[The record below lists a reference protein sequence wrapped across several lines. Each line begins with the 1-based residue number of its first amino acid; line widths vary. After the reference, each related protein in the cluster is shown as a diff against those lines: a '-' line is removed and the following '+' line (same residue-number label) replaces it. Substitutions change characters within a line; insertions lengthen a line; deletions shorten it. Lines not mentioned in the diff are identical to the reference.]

1 MGIESIVT
9 IAIVAGCS
17 MLLTALLAW
26 LWSRLKM
33 QRERD
38 QWASDAEVQQALTQA
53 SVATH
58 QRDREDLTQRLQAA
72 QQQLDDRSVTLERAL
87 ISEAGLKSQVA
98 QLQQQALG
106 LEGRLEAGARETD
119 QLRADNASHR
129 EKVSHLQTT
138 LLEQQKQNEEKLALL
153 HQARESLNAEFK
165 NLANEIFDAKQKS
178 FKEQNQ
184 MQMDGLLKPLGE
196 KIKDFEKR
204 VEETYDRESKE
215 RFSLAKEVRDL
226 QTLNVRI
233 SQDAVNLTNAL
244 KGENK
249 TQGTWGEV
257 ILERV
262 LEKSGLEKGR
272 EYEVQVNLKN
282 SQGQR
287 FQPDVV
293 VHLPEGKDVII
304 DSKVS
309 LVGYERYCSAE
320 PGSQQQEALKA
331 HIQSLRQHVK
341 QLSEKDYQNLE
352 NVRTLDFVLLF
363 VPVEAAFTL
372 AVQQDNELFS
382 NAFDKNIVL
391 VAPSTLLA
399 TLRTIQN
406 IWRYEQQ
413 NKNAQEIAGKA
424 GALYDKFVNFVA
436 DLEDIGGKLD
446 SVQAVYAKAHNKLVS
461 GKGNLVTRAENMR
474 ELGARVTKSLPANL
488 VELASQ
494 EQAIQISKSAQ
505 AQIQVRQSCASMC
518 SSTLPVLISFFTACR
533 QTTSCRRK
541 GTTRPCSERGERHV
555 DPRDHPR
562 RDR

>member
-1 MGIESIVT
+1 M
-9 IAIVAGCS
+9 
-17 MLLTALLAW
+17 
-26 LWSRLKM
+26 R
-33 QRERD
+33 R
-38 QWASDAEVQQALTQA
+38 
-53 SVATH
+53 
-58 QRDREDLTQRLQAA
+58 
-72 QQQLDDRSVTLERAL
+72 
-87 ISEAGLKSQVA
+87 
-98 QLQQQALG
+98 
-106 LEGRLEAGARETD
+106 GRGKPD

-293 VHLPEGKDVII
+293 VHLPEGK
-304 DSKVS
+304 
-309 LVGYERYCSAE
+309 GRY
-320 PGSQQQEALKA
+320 
-331 HIQSLRQHVK
+331 
-341 QLSEKDYQNLE
+341 Y
-352 NVRTLDFVLLF
+352 
-363 VPVEAAFTL
+363 
-372 AVQQDNELFS
+372 
-382 NAFDKNIVL
+382 
-391 VAPSTLLA
+391 
-399 TLRTIQN
+399 
-406 IWRYEQQ
+406 
-413 NKNAQEIAGKA
+413 
-424 GALYDKFVNFVA
+424 
-436 DLEDIGGKLD
+436 
-446 SVQAVYAKAHNKLVS
+446 
-461 GKGNLVTRAENMR
+461 
-474 ELGARVTKSLPANL
+474 
-488 VELASQ
+488 
-494 EQAIQISKSAQ
+494 
-505 AQIQVRQSCASMC
+505 
-518 SSTLPVLISFFTACR
+518 
-533 QTTSCRRK
+533 
-541 GTTRPCSERGERHV
+541 
-555 DPRDHPR
+555 
-562 RDR
+562 

>member
-1 MGIESIVT
+1 MRSLPKRGPDFLRYLAVYIDSQTVDSKGFLRDCLSHASCIMGIDSIVT

-26 LWSRLKM
+26 LWARLKM

-38 QWASDAEVQQALTQA
+38 QWASDAGVQQALTQV

-58 QRDREDLTQRLQAA
+58 QRDREDLMQRLQAV
-72 QQQLDDRSVTLERAL
+72 QQQLADRSVTLERAL
-87 ISEAGLKSQVA
+87 ISEAGLKSQVE
-98 QLQQQALG
+98 QLQQQTLG
-106 LEGRLEAGARETD
+106 LEGRLTAGARETD

-282 SQGQR
+282 EQGQR

-309 LVGYERYCSAE
+309 LVSYERYCSAE
-320 PGSQQQEALKA
+320 PGPQQQEALKA

-372 AVQQDNELFS
+372 AVQQDNEIFS

-424 GALYDKFVNFVA
+424 GALYDKFVNFVT

-446 SVQAVYAKAHNKLVS
+446 SVQAVYAKAHNKLIS

-474 ELGARVTKSLPANL
+474 ELGARVTKSLPVSL

-494 EQAIQISKSAQ
+494 EQAIQISKSA
-505 AQIQVRQSCASMC
+505 VRRIENDKS
-518 SSTLPVLISFFTACR
+518 
-533 QTTSCRRK
+533 
-541 GTTRPCSERGERHV
+541 
-555 DPRDHPR
+555 
-562 RDR
+562 

>member
-1 MGIESIVT
+1 MGIETNIAVT
-9 IAIVAGCS
+9 VGMVLGVFFTVLIGW
-17 MLLTALLAW
+17 LLV
-26 LWSRLKM
+26 RGRM
-33 QRERD
+33 RVERD
-38 QWASDAEVQQALTQA
+38 RWASEALVQQTLMQA
-53 SVATH
+53 SITTA
-58 QRDREDLTQRLQAA
+58 QRDREDLMQRLLRE
-72 QQQLDDRSVTLERAL
+72 QQQVSDRSAALERAL
-87 ISEAGLKSQVA
+87 IAEAGLRSQVE
-98 QLQQQALG
+98 QCQQQLLG
-106 LEGRLEAGARETD
+106 VETRLELAAREAE
-119 QLRADNASHR
+119 QLRADNANHR

-138 LLEQQKQNEEKLALL
+138 LLEQQKQNEEKLTLL
-153 HQARESLNAEFK
+153 QQARESLNAEFK
-165 NLANEIFDAKQKS
+165 NLANDIFDAKQKS

-184 MQMDGLLKPLGE
+184 LQMDGLLKPLSE

-282 SQGQR
+282 EQGQR

-309 LVGYERYCSAE
+309 LVSYERYCSAE
-320 PGSQQQEALKA
+320 PGAAQQDALKA
-331 HIQSLRQHVK
+331 HILSLRQHVK
-341 QLSEKDYQNLE
+341 LLSEKDYQNLE

-372 AVQQDNELFS
+372 AVQQDNEIFT

-413 NKNAQEIAGKA
+413 NKNAQEIASRA

-436 DLEDIGGKLD
+436 DLEDIGAKLE
-446 SVQAVYAKAHNKLVS
+446 SVQTVYAKAHNKLTS

-474 ELGARVTKSLPANL
+474 ELGARVTKILPANL
-488 VELASQ
+488 VEIAVQ
-494 EQAIQISKSAQ
+494 EQNRWSAKPSIREIENDAEVAPDEHNNQ
-505 AQIQVRQSCASMC
+505 
-518 SSTLPVLISFFTACR
+518 LP
-533 QTTSCRRK
+533 K
-541 GTTRPCSERGERHV
+541 GRN
-555 DPRDHPR
+555 
-562 RDR
+562 

>member
-1 MGIESIVT
+1 
-9 IAIVAGCS
+9 
-17 MLLTALLAW
+17 
-26 LWSRLKM
+26 
-33 QRERD
+33 
-38 QWASDAEVQQALTQA
+38 
-53 SVATH
+53 
-58 QRDREDLTQRLQAA
+58 
-72 QQQLDDRSVTLERAL
+72 
-87 ISEAGLKSQVA
+87 
-98 QLQQQALG
+98 
-106 LEGRLEAGARETD
+106 
-119 QLRADNASHR
+119 
-129 EKVSHLQTT
+129 
-138 LLEQQKQNEEKLALL
+138 
-153 HQARESLNAEFK
+153 
-165 NLANEIFDAKQKS
+165 
-178 FKEQNQ
+178 

-494 EQAIQISKSAQ
+494 EQAIQISKSA
-505 AQIQVRQSCASMC
+505 VRRIENDKS
-518 SSTLPVLISFFTACR
+518 
-533 QTTSCRRK
+533 
-541 GTTRPCSERGERHV
+541 
-555 DPRDHPR
+555 
-562 RDR
+562 

>member
-1 MGIESIVT
+1 MEF
-9 IAIVAGCS
+9 IVA
-17 MLLTALLAW
+17 LAIAAGLGMSLMVLGGGLW
-26 LWSRLKM
+26 LRGRLR
-33 QRERD
+33 RERE
-38 QWASDAEVQQALTQA
+38 QWASEAAVQQALAHA
-53 SVATH
+53 SLTTG
-58 QRDREDLTQRLQAA
+58 QRDVDELGVRLQAI
-72 QQQLDDRSVTLERAL
+72 QQRLDDRSETLERAL
-87 ISEAGLKSQVA
+87 IAEAGLKSQVE
-98 QLQQQALG
+98 QFERQILS
-106 LEGRLEAGARETD
+106 LEGRLEQGARQSD
-119 QLRADNASHR
+119 QLRADNARHR
-129 EKVSHLQTT
+129 EKVSQLQTT
-138 LLEQQKQNEEKLALL
+138 LQEQQKQNEEKLALL

-282 SQGQR
+282 EQGQR

-309 LVGYERYCSAE
+309 LVSYERYCSAE
-320 PGSQQQEALKA
+320 PGPVQQEALKA

-372 AVQQDNELFS
+372 AVQQDNEIFS

-446 SVQAVYAKAHNKLVS
+446 SVQAVYAKAHNKLIS
-461 GKGNLVTRAENMR
+461 GRGNLVTRAENMR
-474 ELGARVTKSLPANL
+474 ELGARVTKNLPTNL

-494 EQAIQISKSAQ
+494 EQ
-505 AQIQVRQSCASMC
+505 VRQVGQK
-518 SSTLPVLISFFTACR
+518 PVHRIEND
-533 QTTSCRRK
+533 K
-541 GTTRPCSERGERHV
+541 K
-555 DPRDHPR
+555 
-562 RDR
+562 

>member
-1 MGIESIVT
+1 MGIDN
-9 IAIVAGCS
+9 IVAMVVAAS
-17 MLLTALLAW
+17 LSLLLTALVVV
-26 LWSRLKM
+26 LWYRTRM
-33 QRERD
+33 RRERD
-38 QWASDAEVQQALTQA
+38 QWASDTTLQQALTQA
-53 SVATH
+53 SGASH
-58 QRDREDLTQRLQAA
+58 ERERGDLTQRLKTV
-72 QQQLDDRSVTLERAL
+72 QQQLDDRSVMLERAL
-87 ISEAGLKSQVA
+87 ISEAGLKSQLG
-98 QLQQQALG
+98 QLQQQVFG
-106 LEGRLEAGARETD
+106 LEGRLDMGARETD

-129 EKVSHLQTT
+129 EKISHLQTT

-282 SQGQR
+282 EQGQR

-309 LVGYERYCSAE
+309 LVSYERYCSAE
-320 PGSQQQEALKA
+320 PGQLQQEALKA
-331 HIQSLRQHVK
+331 HILSLRQHVK

-372 AVQQDNELFS
+372 AVQQDNEIFS

-399 TLRTIQN
+399 TLRTI
-406 IWRYEQQ
+406 
-413 NKNAQEIAGKA
+413 
-424 GALYDKFVNFVA
+424 
-436 DLEDIGGKLD
+436 
-446 SVQAVYAKAHNKLVS
+446 
-461 GKGNLVTRAENMR
+461 
-474 ELGARVTKSLPANL
+474 
-488 VELASQ
+488 
-494 EQAIQISKSAQ
+494 
-505 AQIQVRQSCASMC
+505 
-518 SSTLPVLISFFTACR
+518 
-533 QTTSCRRK
+533 
-541 GTTRPCSERGERHV
+541 
-555 DPRDHPR
+555 
-562 RDR
+562 